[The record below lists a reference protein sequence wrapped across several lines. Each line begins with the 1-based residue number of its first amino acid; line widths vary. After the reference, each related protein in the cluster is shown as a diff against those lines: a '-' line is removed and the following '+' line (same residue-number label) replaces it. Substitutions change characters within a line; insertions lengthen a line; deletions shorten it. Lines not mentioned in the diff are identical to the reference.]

1 MGSDDATAPRPAMQ
15 QLRPGIIPRSAHPQQ
30 QQLALIPISL
40 DVRVDAKTGR
50 PAPPVRL
57 PSSSSSSSAAPGP
70 KELRLSKTDVAR
82 IFDCA
87 ADKLDFVSREHVLVR
102 AFCCS
107 LGCLSVR
114 VGRRS
119 ALG

>member
-1 MGSDDATAPRPAMQ
+1 MGNDDTSAPRPGTQQ
-15 QLRPGIIPRSAHPQQ
+15 QLRPAGSTIPRAAAR
-30 QQLALIPISL
+30 QLALIPISL

-57 PSSSSSSSAAPGP
+57 PSSSSAQGAG
-70 KELRLSKTDVAR
+70 ELRLLKTDVAR